1 VKLPLLITKES
12 QQPSD
17 ALFPCPQ
24 ESGVGVK
31 VDDVG
36 AGESVGLSVAL
47 AVTVT
52 ARVPEEPVV
61 TATVTSVRPGAS
73 AVPTSRMMDWPAVH
87 PASTQ
92 LVVKGVQS
100 ARTVFP

>member
-1 VKLPLLITKES
+1 M
-12 QQPSD
+12 
-17 ALFPCPQ
+17 
-24 ESGVGVK
+24 
-31 VDDVG
+31 
-36 AGESVGLSVAL
+36 VGLSVAV
-47 AVTVT
+47 AMNVR
-52 ARVPEEPVV
+52 ARLPEAPDA
-61 TATVTSVRPGAS
+61 TSTVTSRLPAVS